1 MGQISVQPVWSNL
14 KSGSQ
19 ARRMSAIRGEK
30 IRFRKKDIVALH
42 DLPSSRT
49 KDPMIVHCPPTRSHV
64 RRTAGYV
71 GGCVGI
77 LLFILGAIIFT
88 VESGIFDEPLSRQ
101 AQSALNSAIGPRYR
115 AEVGSTVI
123 RFTSDMR
130 LALEARGV
138 NLIDQKSGQHV
149 STTGAMR
156 MALDPLQLF
165 RGRIAIAQV
174 EAQDIA
180 LDTALLP
187 SGKPLKLDDL
197 RIDEIPAAMET
208 AFDQLDVLDGFVD
221 RGGTKSITLEGIDI
235 KLADTSNGPLSV
247 VIEKLVFSRTAQGA
261 LQLDG
266 ELAINGAKTTLSV
279 VTDKSEGRTA
289 RLTAQLLNADLAPF
303 TLKRNTVGEIR
314 QGVDGLA
321 NLMISAVRTSET
333 AKPALAA
340 TIDLDPGTLYMDGD
354 AQELT
359 GGRINLAYDFSKP
372 SLEIARSQ
380 FQFGSTIVPLNG
392 AIVDLDQIDPAAE
405 KGFGIDLLVSGGTA
419 APATSGEQP
428 LAFDIQA
435 TGRYTVANREL
446 QFANMTVTSPGG
458 SLYGS
463 LHVRFGDLSP
473 EISFSGQSQQLQ
485 TTAVKQLWPFW
496 MASKGR
502 DWVERNLFGGTVT
515 NASISVFIPFGRLDE
530 AIGKGLK
537 LDENQI
543 QIAFDIAG
551 ARMNVTGDIPP
562 IRDTSAHFQLAG
574 PKATIS
580 IKSGKSFF
588 ASGRTVDVGEGTFV
602 LPATYDKPLMADIDL
617 PISGNADAIG
627 ELLTF
632 KPIQVLQRAGFVP
645 EDLSGKVTANVQA
658 HFGLI
663 ASQNPPPIEWKASL
677 QLQGLNV
684 AKPISGRK
692 ITGLDGVLSADPKQV
707 TLDGKGNIDGVPAEI
722 KLTEPTDKS
731 SGVQPQQSVT
741 ATLSNDQ
748 REKILP
754 GLSDIIDG
762 TISVELNRIDK
773 DRQSVSIDLAK
784 ARLDLPWIGWS
795 KGSGIGAKADF
806 EISGPDDNLQIKS
819 FALKGDGFGASGA
832 LTLSKG
838 NLVKADFDTVKLS
851 SLDDFA
857 VSLKRSKG
865 GMDVSVSGNSA
876 DVRPILS
883 RIKGG
888 SGDNDSDGDSKGSS
902 ISLRAKLD
910 TVIGFNDE
918 KLRNVEAAYAAQ
930 GSRIQSVNL
939 SGITGS
945 GEAVVAQTQGNG
957 IINITSGDAGAVSR
971 FADLYQ
977 HMRGGLLNLA
987 IRLGAGGDWSG
998 SIDVRRFSIVNE
1010 QRLHSIVS
1018 TPVGQ
1023 EQRSLNAAVK
1033 RDIDTSAQR
1042 FQRGFAR
1049 IVSKDSV
1056 VSIENGVVRGDQVG
1070 AVFQGVLR
1078 DVRGNMDMTGTFMPA
1093 YGLNRLFAELPI
1105 IGILLGNGTD
1115 RGLIGITFKLTGKLD
1130 APNLTINP
1138 LSIIAPGVFRNIF
1151 EFQ

>member
-1 MGQISVQPVWSNL
+1 
-14 KSGSQ
+14 
-19 ARRMSAIRGEK
+19 MSAIRGEK
-30 IRFRKKDIVALH
+30 VRFRKKDIVALH
-42 DLPSSRT
+42 DLPSART
-49 KDPMIVHCPPTRSHV
+49 EDPLIVHCPPTRSRM
-64 RRTAGYV
+64 RRTAGLA
-71 GGCVGI
+71 GGCIGVLI
-77 LLFILGAIIFT
+77 FIIAAIIFT

-123 RFTSDMR
+123 RFTSNMR
-130 LALEARGV
+130 LALEARDV
-138 NLIDQKSGQHV
+138 NLIDEKSGQHM

-187 SGKPLKLDDL
+187 SGDPVKLDNL
-197 RIDEIPAAMET
+197 RIDQIPAAMDK
-208 AFDQLDVLDGFVD
+208 AFEQLDILDGFVD
-221 RGGTKSITLEGIDI
+221 RGGTKSIKLEGLDI
-235 KLADTSNGPLSV
+235 KLADTDNGPLSIV
-247 VIEKLVFSRTAQGA
+247 VNSLVFSRNAQSA

-266 ELAINGAKTTLSV
+266 EVAINGRVTTLHIGTEK
-279 VTDKSEGRTA
+279 TDGRTS
-289 RLTAQLLNADLAPF
+289 RLTGELAGADLAPF
-303 TLKRNTVGEIR
+303 TLKRNAIGEIR
-314 QGVDGLA
+314 QGVDSLA
-321 NLMISAVRTSET
+321 DTIISAERGGETS
-333 AKPALAA
+333 KPSLAA
-340 TIDLDPGTLYMDGD
+340 TVNLQPGNFYMDGE
-354 AQELT
+354 AQPLT
-359 GGRINLAYDFSKP
+359 GGRVNLAYDFTKQ

-380 FQFGSTIVPLNG
+380 LQFGPTIVPFNG
-392 AIVDLDQIDPAAE
+392 ALIDLDKIDPTAE

-419 APATSGEQP
+419 APVTSGEQP

-435 TGRYTVANREL
+435 TGRYFVGAREL
-446 QFANMTVTSPGG
+446 QFPNMAVSSPAG

-463 LHVRFGDLSP
+463 LHVRFGGKSP

-502 DWVERNLFGGTVT
+502 EWVERNLYGGVVS
-515 NASISVFIPFGRLDE
+515 NASIDVFIPFDRLEE

-543 QIAFDIAG
+543 KIAFDIAG
-551 ARMNVTGDIPP
+551 TRMNVTGDIPP

-588 ASGRTVDVGEGTFV
+588 PSGRTVDVGEGTFI
-602 LPATYDKPLMADIDL
+602 LPSTYEKPLMAELNL
-617 PISGNADAIG
+617 PISGAADAIG

-645 EDLSGKVTANVQA
+645 EDLKGNVKALVQA
-658 HFGLI
+658 RIGLI
-663 ASQNPPPIEWKASL
+663 ASQNPPPVEWKATL
-677 QLQGLNV
+677 QLQDLDV
-684 AKPISGRK
+684 AKAISGRK
-692 ITGLDGVLSADPKQV
+692 ITNLDGVLTADPKQV
-707 TLDGKGNIDGVPAEI
+707 VLDGKGDIDGVPATI
-722 KLTEPTDKS
+722 KLVEPTDKS
-731 SGVQPQQSVT
+731 SDIQPQQSVT

-762 TISVELNRIDK
+762 PISVELDRIDK
-773 DRQSVSIDLAK
+773 DRQSVSLDLGK

-795 KGSGIGAKADF
+795 KGSGIGATADF
-806 EISGPDDNLQIKS
+806 EISGPDDNLQIKN
-819 FALKGDGFGASGA
+819 FVLKGDGFGATGA
-832 LTLSKG
+832 LSLSKG
-838 NLVKADFDTVKLS
+838 NLQKADFDSVKLS
-851 SLDDFA
+851 SLDNFA
-857 VSLKRSKG
+857 ISLRRSKG
-865 GMDVSVSGNSA
+865 GMDVSVSGSSA
-876 DVRPILS
+876 DVRPVLA
-883 RIKGG
+883 RIKSG
-888 SGDNDSDGDSKGSS
+888 SGDKGDGLSKSDSS
-902 ISLRAKLD
+902 ISLKGKLD
-910 TVIGFNDE
+910 TVVGFNDE
-918 KLRNVEAAYAAQ
+918 KLQNVQINYAAQ
-930 GSRIQSVNL
+930 GSRIQSVSL
-939 SGITGS
+939 SGVTGS
-945 GEAVVAQTQGNG
+945 GEAVVARTQGG
-957 IINITSGDAGAVSR
+957 GVINITSGDAGAVSR

-987 IRLGAGGDWSG
+987 IRLGAGDDWDG
-998 SIDVRRFSIVNE
+998 SVDVRRFSIVNE

-1049 IVSKDSV
+1049 IFSRDGV

-1070 AVFQGVLR
+1070 AVFQGALR
-1078 DVRGNMDMTGTFMPA
+1078 DVRGNMDMNGTFMPA

-1105 IGILLGNGTD
+1105 IGIILGNGTD

>member
-1 MGQISVQPVWSNL
+1 
-14 KSGSQ
+14 
-19 ARRMSAIRGEK
+19 MSAIRGEK
-30 IRFRKKDIVALH
+30 VRFRKKDIVALH
-42 DLPSSRT
+42 DLPSART
-49 KDPMIVHCPPTRSHV
+49 EDPLIVHCPPMRSRM
-64 RRTAGYV
+64 RRTAGLA
-71 GGCVGI
+71 GGCIGVLI
-77 LLFILGAIIFT
+77 FIIAAIIFT

-123 RFTSDMR
+123 RFTSNMR
-130 LALEARGV
+130 LALEARDV
-138 NLIDQKSGQHV
+138 NLIDEKSGQHM

-187 SGKPLKLDDL
+187 SGDPVKLDNL
-197 RIDEIPAAMET
+197 RIDQIPAAMEK
-208 AFDQLDVLDGFVD
+208 AFDQLDILDGFVD
-221 RGGTKSITLEGIDI
+221 RGGTKSIKLEGLDI
-235 KLADTSNGPLSV
+235 KLADTDNGPLSIV
-247 VIEKLVFSRTAQGA
+247 VNSLVFSRNAQSA

-266 ELAINGAKTTLSV
+266 EVAINGRVTTLHIGTEK
-279 VTDKSEGRTA
+279 TDGRTS
-289 RLTAQLLNADLAPF
+289 RLTGELAGADLAPF
-303 TLKRNTVGEIR
+303 TLKRNAIGEIR
-314 QGVDGLA
+314 QGVDSLA
-321 NLMISAVRTSET
+321 DTIISAERGGETS
-333 AKPALAA
+333 KPSLAA
-340 TIDLDPGTLYMDGD
+340 TVNLQPGNFYMDGE
-354 AQELT
+354 AQPLT
-359 GGRINLAYDFSKP
+359 GGRINLAYDFTKQ

-380 FQFGSTIVPLNG
+380 LQFGPTIVPFNG
-392 AIVDLDQIDPAAE
+392 ALIDLDKIDPAAE
-405 KGFGIDLLVSGGTA
+405 KGFGVDLLVSGGTA
-419 APATSGEQP
+419 APVTSGEQP
-428 LAFDIQA
+428 LPFDIQA
-435 TGRYTVANREL
+435 TGRYFVGAREL
-446 QFANMTVTSPGG
+446 QFPNMAVSSPAG

-463 LHVRFGDLSP
+463 LHVRFGGKSP

-502 DWVERNLFGGTVT
+502 EWVERNLYGGVVT
-515 NASISVFIPFGRLDE
+515 NASIDVFIPFDRLEE

-543 QIAFDIAG
+543 KIAFDIAG
-551 ARMNVTGDIPP
+551 TRMNVTGDIPP

-588 ASGRTVDVGEGTFV
+588 PSGRTVDVGEGTFI
-602 LPATYDKPLMADIDL
+602 LPSTYEKPLMAELNL
-617 PISGNADAIG
+617 PISGAADAIG

-645 EDLSGKVTANVQA
+645 EDLKGNVTASVQA
-658 HFGLI
+658 RIGLI
-663 ASQNPPPIEWKASL
+663 ASQNPPPVEWKATL
-677 QLQGLNV
+677 QLQDLDV
-684 AKPISGRK
+684 AKAISGRK
-692 ITGLDGVLSADPKQV
+692 ITNLDGVLTADPKQV
-707 TLDGKGNIDGVPAEI
+707 VLDGKGEIDGVPATV
-722 KLTEPTDKS
+722 KLVEPTDKS
-731 SGVQPQQSVT
+731 SDIQPQQSVT

-762 TISVELNRIDK
+762 PISVELDRIDK
-773 DRQSVSIDLAK
+773 DRQSVSLDLGK

-795 KGSGIGAKADF
+795 KGSGIGATADF
-806 EISGPDDNLQIKS
+806 EISGPDDNLQIKN
-819 FALKGDGFGASGA
+819 FVLKGDGFGATGA
-832 LTLSKG
+832 LSLSKG
-838 NLVKADFDTVKLS
+838 NLQKADFDSVKLS
-851 SLDDFA
+851 SLDNFA
-857 VSLKRSKG
+857 ISLRRSKG
-865 GMDVSVSGNSA
+865 GMDVSVSGSSA
-876 DVRPILS
+876 DVRPVLA
-883 RIKGG
+883 RIKSG
-888 SGDNDSDGDSKGSS
+888 SGDKGDGGSKNDGG
-902 ISLRAKLD
+902 ISLKAKLD
-910 TVIGFNDE
+910 SVVGFNDE
-918 KLRNVEAAYAAQ
+918 KLQNVQLTYAAQ
-930 GSRIQSVNL
+930 GSRIQSLNL
-939 SGITGS
+939 SGVTGS

-957 IINITSGDAGAVSR
+957 VINITSGDAGAVSR

-977 HMRGGLLNLA
+977 HMRGGLLNLS
-987 IRLGAGGDWSG
+987 IRLGAGDNWDG

-1049 IVSKDSV
+1049 IFSRDGV

-1070 AVFQGVLR
+1070 AVFQGTLR
-1078 DVRGNMDMTGTFMPA
+1078 DVRGNMDMNGTFMPA

-1105 IGILLGNGTD
+1105 IGIILGNGTD